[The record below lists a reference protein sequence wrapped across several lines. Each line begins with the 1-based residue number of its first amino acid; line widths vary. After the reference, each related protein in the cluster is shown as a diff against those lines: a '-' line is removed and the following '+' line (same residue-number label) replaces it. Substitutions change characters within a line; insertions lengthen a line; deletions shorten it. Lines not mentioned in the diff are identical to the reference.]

1 MIKVGITGGIG
12 SGKTTICKIFET
24 LGINCYY
31 ADNKAKNI
39 INQKEVSD
47 KILSYFGDII
57 YYNGTLNKIKL
68 RDIVFNNPEKLDIL
82 NNIIHPY
89 VFKDFENWLNLQ
101 NNSKYILIESAII
114 YSTGLWKKLDKI
126 IYIYCNDII
135 RKQRIIETRDINEKT
150 FNKIIKI
157 QKKEEPIIDK
167 ADFIIYNDENKS
179 VLESILNID
188 KSLKELKY

>member
-47 KILSYFGDII
+47 NILSYFGDII

-101 NNSKYILIESAII
+101 I
-114 YSTGLWKKLDKI
+114 
-126 IYIYCNDII
+126 
-135 RKQRIIETRDINEKT
+135 
-150 FNKIIKI
+150 
-157 QKKEEPIIDK
+157 
-167 ADFIIYNDENKS
+167 
-179 VLESILNID
+179 
-188 KSLKELKY
+188 